1 MKDKHI
7 IDLLEET
14 PLAGLSEIDRSMIE
28 KHSTECAR
36 CRQAFEAASLSAI
49 LLKEHATRSFAPP
62 PFFETRVLAMVR
74 ERQTGYDAWAF
85 GRMWRAAGALVSSM
99 AATVALLAVLSFT
112 LPGSGQTSNSN
123 VISTTN
129 SYSAENVMLNETDA
143 SDDQISDAQ
152 VLTTLYDS
160 DEEVA
165 K

>member
-7 IDLLEET
+7 IDLLEAT
-14 PLAGLSEIDRSMIE
+14 PLSGLSEIDWSMIE
-28 KHSTECAR
+28 KHSNECAQ

-49 LLKEHATRSFAPP
+49 LLKEHAKQSLAPP

-74 ERQTGYDAWAF
+74 ERQTGNDAWAF

-99 AATVALLAVLSFT
+99 AATVALLAVLSFA
-112 LPGSGQTSNSN
+112 LPGGQNSNSN
-123 VISTTN
+123 VISTAN